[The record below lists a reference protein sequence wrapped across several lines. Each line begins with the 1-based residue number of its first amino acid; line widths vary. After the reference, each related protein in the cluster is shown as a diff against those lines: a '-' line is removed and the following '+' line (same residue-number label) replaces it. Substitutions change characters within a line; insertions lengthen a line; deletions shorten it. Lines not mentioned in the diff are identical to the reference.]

1 MQNNGFIIWECALHT
16 DYQWR
21 QPAKPILGS
30 ASYIWSCVFLAA
42 HSIFMHILHVWKIIY
57 IYICVCVCAHISL
70 SLSLSFPLSIMYTLI
85 SERMCIMDYN
95 INSTKPRM
103 HVNMRDCW
111 SQPGPCTKRQESSG
125 RYKGILQKMVK
136 PHSRSRMVKHGMF
149 SSCQPIH
156 VYIYI
161 YM

>member
-1 MQNNGFIIWECALHT
+1 M
-16 DYQWR
+16 
-21 QPAKPILGS
+21 
-30 ASYIWSCVFLAA
+30 
-42 HSIFMHILHVWKIIY
+42 
-57 IYICVCVCAHISL
+57 CVCAYF

-161 YM
+161 YICSTCIHTHLYIYIHNINLLHKEQYMINN